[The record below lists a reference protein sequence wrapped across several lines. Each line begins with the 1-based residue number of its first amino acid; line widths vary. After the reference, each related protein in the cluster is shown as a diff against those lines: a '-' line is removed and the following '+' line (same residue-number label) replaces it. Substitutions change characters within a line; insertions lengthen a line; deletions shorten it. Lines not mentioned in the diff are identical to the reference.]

1 MHLAFPRG
9 PNVPSS
15 ALAGAVDLLCRCLDP
30 DPSCRPS
37 MRDVLLHPFLNS
49 DRPIKSQVLISSTP
63 EWGFN
68 PESGKFDLNVMER
81 LQSLCKENTGCI
93 GIACAISMLTPFSSM
108 DDLDSHT
115 GTTGQEVL
123 LPKKGT
129 HRFGP
134 SCKFLCRAPS

>member
-1 MHLAFPRG
+1 
-9 PNVPSS
+9 
-15 ALAGAVDLLCRCLDP
+15 
-30 DPSCRPS
+30 

-93 GIACAISMLTPFSSM
+93 GIACAISMLSPFLSM

-115 GTTGQEVL
+115 GTTGREVH

-129 HRFGP
+129 HRFGL
-134 SCKFLCRAPS
+134 SCKLLCRAPS